1 MKFREVAEWE
11 DHRIEPGGDE
21 VCLLEAVD
29 VPTDSPR
36 YTRIPWAEFSDGEFD
51 ALEQG
56 KTIELKQPVELT
68 HH

>member
-36 YTRIPWAEFSDGEFD
+36 YTRIPWALSSYRDRHKAHVG
-51 ALEQG
+51 
-56 KTIELKQPVELT
+56 
-68 HH
+68 